1 MTARS
6 RLPKR
11 LVWVALLF
19 IATGVGTI
27 SSELEDFFGEL
38 APVLTDGAASG
49 LSGGSIASLLISIGL
64 GVLYVWTGY
73 SLLRRWECWRRRAV
87 YLSKFFIGLLVAFG
101 IVLGLGSLSESAPL
115 SLWIGEQQIQDS
127 SSPLWTLGVITIL
140 SGLGVVVGLFVWALQ
155 VLQDDA
161 MRREFFDE
169 SEELQSSA

>member
-19 IATGVGTI
+19 IAAGVGTI

-49 LSGGSIASLLISIGL
+49 LLGGSIASLLISIGL

-101 IVLGLGSLSESAPL
+101 IVLGLGSLSGSA
-115 SLWIGEQQIQDS
+115 SLWIGEQQTQDPS
-127 SSPLWTLGVITIL
+127 SSLWTLGVIPTL
-140 SGLGVVVGLFVWALQ
+140 SGLGVMVGLFIWALQ

-169 SEELQSSA
+169 SEKL

>member
-49 LSGGSIASLLISIGL
+49 PPWGSIARLLISIGL

-87 YLSKFFIGLLVAFG
+87 YLSKFFIGFLVASG
-101 IVLGLGSLSESAPL
+101 IVLGLGSLSGSA
-115 SLWIGEQQIQDS
+115 SLWIGEQQIQDPS
-127 SSPLWTLGVITIL
+127 SSLWTLGVIPTL
-140 SGLGVVVGLFVWALQ
+140 SGLGVMVGLFIWALQ

-169 SEELQSSA
+169 SEKL

>member
-27 SSELEDFFGEL
+27 SSELEDFSGEL

-49 LSGGSIASLLISIGL
+49 PPWGSIASLLISIGL

-87 YLSKFFIGLLVAFG
+87 YLSKFFIGFLVASG
-101 IVLGLGSLSESAPL
+101 IVLGLGSLSGSA
-115 SLWIGEQQIQDS
+115 SLWIGEQQIQDPS
-127 SSPLWTLGVITIL
+127 SSLWTLGVIPTL
-140 SGLGVVVGLFVWALQ
+140 SGLGVMVGLFIWALQ

-169 SEELQSSA
+169 SEEL

>member
-19 IATGVGTI
+19 IAAGVGTI

-49 LSGGSIASLLISIGL
+49 LLGGLIASLLISIGL

-101 IVLGLGSLSESAPL
+101 IVLGLGSLSGSA
-115 SLWIGEQQIQDS
+115 SLWIGEQQTQDPS
-127 SSPLWTLGVITIL
+127 SSLWTLGVIPTL
-140 SGLGVVVGLFVWALQ
+140 SGLGVMVGLFVWALQ

-169 SEELQSSA
+169 SEEL

>member
-1 MTARS
+1 MTARG
-6 RLPKR
+6 RLPMR

-19 IATGVGTI
+19 IAAGVGTI

-49 LSGGSIASLLISIGL
+49 LLGGSIASLLISIGL

-101 IVLGLGSLSESAPL
+101 IVLGPGSLSGSA
-115 SLWIGEQQIQDS
+115 SLWIEEQQIQDS
-127 SSPLWTLGVITIL
+127 SSPLWTLGVIPTL
-140 SGLGVVVGLFVWALQ
+140 SGLGVMVGLFIWALQ

-169 SEELQSSA
+169 SEKL